1 MAGRSEMSDMTD
13 MGSSESESVLGQDD
27 SELALSGIRMLLNNG
42 FEEAQALFDKY
53 KNDSSLMHAG
63 HSFVYFMTALISFE
77 DEKLAEALKKL
88 EETEKLCDTDSGI
101 FKSLKKK
108 LKSKKKKEG
117 EPTIS
122 IEDKIQRQ
130 VIVADSILYQG
141 ILIFTNQDISSYIK
155 GGWYLRKA
163 YKIYEK
169 LHKDVNQLIAASKLK
184 QSKSQNSLTS
194 TGSAVSSDGPID
206 SNDNELTQD
215 VLSRLLGAVNFGYGT
230 FQLCISMVPPKILK
244 LIEFLGFEGDR
255 EAGLAALDFTNH
267 SKDMKAPLATLGLL
281 WYHTVLRPFFALDGA
296 NEYDAGTHDAEVI
309 IAEKESE
316 FENSALFLFF
326 RGRIQRL
333 RKKTDESLEL
343 YRRALEAAKGQKELE
358 LMNLYEI
365 GWCNIMK
372 LNWRDSLGAFTRL
385 KDETKWSKCYYTYLM
400 GVSLGAMGDV
410 KGAKDTLKDVPGLL
424 KKKNNQIEAF
434 VSRRAEKMK
443 KNPPTQ
449 EICRLL
455 SLELIFLWHALP
467 TCTEAELKP
476 FLDVCDMQTDK
487 NVFHLKCLLEGAIY
501 KELGQDEYALQCLD
515 ESLARHQGM
524 KDDNH
529 VPAFAL
535 YEIASI
541 KMKSPET
548 KGKAKDLLQKI
559 KDNYKDYD
567 FENRLTVRVNNALK
581 QLKTSG

>member
-1 MAGRSEMSDMTD
+1 MAEMSDVGDST
-13 MGSSESESVLGQDD
+13 ESDSVLGQDE

-42 FEEAQALFDKY
+42 FDEAQALFDKY

-77 DEKLAEALKKL
+77 DERLAEALKKL
-88 EETEKLCDTDSGI
+88 EETEKLCETDSGI
-101 FKSLKKK
+101 FKSFKRKF
-108 LKSKKKKEG
+108 KSKKKKEG
-117 EPTIS
+117 EVTIS
-122 IEDKIQRQ
+122 IEDRIQRQ

-141 ILIFTNQDISSYIK
+141 ILVFINQDIPSYIK

-169 LHKDVNQLIAASKLK
+169 LHKEVNQLIGNMKLK
-184 QSKSQNSLTS
+184 KSKSQNSLSS
-194 TGSAVSSDGPID
+194 TGSGVMTDGPID
-206 SNDNELTQD
+206 SNDNELTED

-255 EAGLAALDFTNH
+255 VAGLAALELTSQ
-267 SKDMKAPLATLGLL
+267 SKDMKGPLATLALL

-296 NEYDAGTHDAEVI
+296 NDYNAGIEEAETI

-316 FENSALFLFF
+316 FQNSALFLFF

-333 RKKTDESLEL
+333 KKKTDESLEL
-343 YRRALEAAKGQKELE
+343 YRKALEAAKGQKELE

-365 GWCNIMK
+365 GWCYIMK
-372 LNWRDSLGAFTRL
+372 LNWRESLGAFTRL

-400 GVSLGAMGDV
+400 GVSLGAMGDI

-449 EICRLL
+449 EYCRLL
-455 SLELIFLWHALP
+455 SLELVFLWHALP
-467 TCTEAELKP
+467 TCTEEELKP
-476 FLDVCDMQTDK
+476 FLDVCEMQTDIK
-487 NVFHLKCLLEGAIY
+487 VFHLKCLLEGAIY
-501 KELGQDEYALQCLD
+501 KELGHEENALQCLK
-515 ESLARHQGM
+515 EALARHQGM
-524 KDDNH
+524 KDDYH
-529 VPAFAL
+529 IPAFAM
-535 YEIASI
+535 YEMASI
-541 KMKSPET
+541 YMKMPET

-559 KDNYKDYD
+559 KDTYKDYD

-581 QLKTSG
+581 QLKASGQVG